1 MADSMSREKEKNWSL
16 GRQFETIWYREQGKK
31 NGEEDVL
38 QEKGKA
44 CHLDQL
50 EYLAAPLCIWDG
62 NFDNRGY
69 IDITALN
76 VSTKCI

>member
-1 MADSMSREKEKNWSL
+1 MEGFRD
-16 GRQFETIWYREQGKK
+16 TIWYREQGKK

-44 CHLDQL
+44 CQLDQQ
-50 EYLAAPLCIWDG
+50 EYLRAYHCIWDR

-76 VSTKCI
+76 GSTKCI